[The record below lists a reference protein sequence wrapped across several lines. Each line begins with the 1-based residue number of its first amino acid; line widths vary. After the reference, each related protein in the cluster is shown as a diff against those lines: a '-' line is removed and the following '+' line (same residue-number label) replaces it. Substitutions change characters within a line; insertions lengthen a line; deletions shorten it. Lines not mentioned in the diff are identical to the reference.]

1 MIVGRFQRKLE
12 QAPHLSEA
20 GNLQRAATLAHAL
33 SATFVVVVW
42 VVAGMLILNYM
53 DVPLAPFITSAGIV
67 GVALGFGAQSIVKDT
82 LTGFFS
88 LLENQFSVGDIFE
101 IRTPANPILGRVE
114 WLTLRA
120 TALRAYDGTLHIVPN
135 GNIVL
140 VSNQPLGWGRAIV
153 DTHIAY
159 GQDPEQVRGVLDEL
173 FDEFRDEL
181 RKDAEMKAWVMDGPS
196 VLGVETTNDR
206 DVVIRVVA
214 ETKPSKKIDV
224 ERILRARIT
233 QRLSERGI
241 RARCSPPRPRPCPRR
256 RPRRRSLGR
265 ATGRLSARWVG
276 CRSARSSR
284 SRRASRVSTT
294 LPTEAFPRRSSW
306 RCRSTSRCCSR
317 ARPAWAR
324 PRSPRC
330 SPRCWIAS

>member
-1 MIVGRFQRKLE
+1 MLRVLAQDRGFGDWFADVGLPIVLTVVAAVVTTLILRVIVGRFQRKLE

-53 DVPLAPFITSAGIV
+53 DVPLAPFIASAGIV

-82 LTGFFS
+82 LTGFFI
-88 LLENQFSVGDIFE
+88 LLENQFGVGDIVE

-140 VSNQPLGWGRAIV
+140 VSNKSRGWARAIV

-181 RKDAEMKAWVMDGPS
+181 RKDAEMRAWVMDGPS

-224 ERILRARIT
+224 ERLLRARIT
-233 QRLSERGI
+233 RRLAERGI
-241 RARCSPPRPRPCPRR
+241 RAPVLAAPPPAAP
-256 RPRRRSLGR
+256 
-265 ATGRLSARWVG
+265 
-276 CRSARSSR
+276 
-284 SRRASRVSTT
+284 
-294 LPTEAFPRRSSW
+294 EA
-306 RCRSTSRCCSR
+306 
-317 ARPAWAR
+317 
-324 PRSPRC
+324 
-330 SPRCWIAS
+330 

>member
-1 MIVGRFQRKLE
+1 LKEEYWIWGKHAERPRILHAMIRVADLDRLWIE
-12 QAPHLSEA
+12 
-20 GNLQRAATLAHAL
+20 LAVFERSL
-33 SATFVVVVW
+33 
-42 VVAGMLILNYM
+42 
-53 DVPLAPFITSAGIV
+53 D
-67 GVALGFGAQSIVKDT
+67 SIQK
-82 LTGFFS
+82 
-88 LLENQFSVGDIFE
+88 GDIVE

-140 VSNQPLGWGRAIV
+140 VSNNSRGWARAIV

-206 DVVIRVVA
+206 DVGNRVGA
-214 ETKPSKKIDV
+214 ETKPSKKVDV

-241 RARCSPPRPRPCPRR
+241 RAPVLAAPPPAVP
-256 RPRRRSLGR
+256 
-265 ATGRLSARWVG
+265 
-276 CRSARSSR
+276 
-284 SRRASRVSTT
+284 
-294 LPTEAFPRRSSW
+294 EA
-306 RCRSTSRCCSR
+306 
-317 ARPAWAR
+317 
-324 PRSPRC
+324 
-330 SPRCWIAS
+330 